1 MENKTKDDTVS
12 LQVVNYKVNVIDE
25 NVKSINV
32 KFDDFR
38 EKYFA
43 TINSMNSLRNDVNVA
58 NQTQI
63 EMKQEFRK
71 FETTVNGKLDTY
83 DTRIESLES
92 FEKIVKYTGKLVKW
106 LLGFVGFQNIVI
118 VLYVV
123 VKFVTQG
130 SL

>member
-38 EKYFA
+38 EKYF
-43 TINSMNSLRNDVNVA
+43 TNINSMNSLRNDVNVA

-63 EMKQEFRK
+63 EIKQELRK
-71 FETTVNGKLDTY
+71 FEAVVNEKLDAY
-83 DTRIESLES
+83 DARLGGLES
-92 FEKIVKYTGKLVKW
+92 FEEIVKYTGRLVKW
-106 LLGFVGFQNIVI
+106 LLGFVSFQTLMMIVYI
-118 VLYVV
+118 VGKIL
-123 VKFVTQG
+123 TEG
-130 SL
+130 RL